1 MQIIC
6 KYTRIAPI
14 LSPWTRPLGQ
24 NLRKL
29 CYCWLSVTALS
40 LGKVYCQDECV
51 FVGELHPL
59 WASVWVLLRVL
70 DSPFSKWWLAWH
82 FMILL
87 IKLCVKEIERHVPS
101 GDRWSKPHRFMR
113 TNWPFLS
120 WMLIRN
126 KWDQSYANCISTPF
140 KAASLFQNPIFFFF
154 NVPFYSPLY
163 LIYCLN
169 RITFEPFNFVSE
181 WNVLLLGFRL
191 FIVSNPPA
199 LSICL
204 VQRRKREVFPC
215 AAKQHQVD
223 WDIPVCLYFIH

>member
-14 LSPWTRPLGQ
+14 LSPWARPLGQ

-59 WASVWVLLRVL
+59 WASVWALLRVL

-126 KWDQSYANCISTPF
+126 KWDQSYANCISNPF

-154 NVPFYSPLY
+154 
-163 LIYCLN
+163 
-169 RITFEPFNFVSE
+169 
-181 WNVLLLGFRL
+181 
-191 FIVSNPPA
+191 
-199 LSICL
+199 
-204 VQRRKREVFPC
+204 
-215 AAKQHQVD
+215 
-223 WDIPVCLYFIH
+223 